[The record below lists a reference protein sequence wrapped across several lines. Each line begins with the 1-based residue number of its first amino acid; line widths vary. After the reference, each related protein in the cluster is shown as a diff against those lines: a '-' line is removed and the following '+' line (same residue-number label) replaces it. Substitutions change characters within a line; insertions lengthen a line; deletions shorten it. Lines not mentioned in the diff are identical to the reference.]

1 MTTTANDL
9 IYELDDHPPTG
20 PLALLAVQHVVL
32 MSSTLVLPA
41 VMMSEIG
48 GGDQQASAVLALTMM
63 ACGIGTILQSVRL
76 PGFGSGYLC
85 PNLAGPN
92 FFPACM
98 SAAWLG
104 GIPLMRGMTIF
115 AGLTELLFARLVSKI
130 AFLFPKQVT
139 GLVVFF
145 VGLGLVPV
153 GTSKFMTVAYQG
165 DPLMPMNVLVSA
177 ITLTVMAGINVMS
190 TGNLRLYGVLVG
202 MLVGYAL
209 SLGLGLISPA
219 GLSQIAEAPW
229 VGLPL
234 LTGGASFAFHWSLAP
249 TFIIVSICGALK
261 SFGNLVLAEKV
272 NFPDR
277 KATDMKAIQ
286 NGLTADAATVVI
298 SGLIGGMASDTSSSN
313 VSLSASTGA
322 TSRMIGYGAG
332 AVFFLL
338 GFSPK
343 LAAVLTHMPTPVAGA
358 ILVFVTCFMIMSGLQ
373 IIAAVKLDARRTF
386 AIGLAFCAGLSVDIL
401 PQAYAGVAP
410 WLRPIFAD
418 SLTLATIAAVLLTQ
432 VTRLGLPR
440 ETTAAHKES

>member
-1 MTTTANDL
+1 MTTTANGL
-9 IYELDDHPPTG
+9 IYGLDDHPPKVA
-20 PLALLAVQHVVL
+20 LAMLAAQHIVL

-48 GGDQQASAVLALTMM
+48 AGDQQAAALLALTMM
-63 ACGIGTILQSVRL
+63 ACGIGTILQSLRL

-115 AGLTELLFARLVSKI
+115 AGLTELLFARWLPKI
-130 AFLFPKQVT
+130 AFLFPKEVT

-145 VGLGLVPV
+145 VGMGLVPV
-153 GTSKFMTVAYQG
+153 GTSKFMAIAYHG
-165 DPLMPMNVLVSA
+165 DPLVPINVLVSA
-177 ITLTVMAGINVMS
+177 ITLAVMAGINVIS
-190 TGNLRLYGVLVG
+190 TGNLRLYGVLAG

-209 SLGLGLISPA
+209 SLGFGLIPTA
-219 GLSQIAEAPW
+219 ALSHIAQAQW

-234 LTGGASFAFHWSLAP
+234 LTGDASFAFRWSLAP
-249 TFIIVSICGALK
+249 TFVIVSICGALK
-261 SFGNLVLAEKV
+261 SFGNLTLAEKV

-277 KATDMKAIQ
+277 EAPDIKTIK
-286 NGLTADAATVVI
+286 NGLTADATTVVI
-298 SGLIGGMASDTSSSN
+298 SGLIGGIACDTSSSN
-313 VSLSASTGA
+313 VALSASSGA
-322 TSRMIGYGAG
+322 TSRMIGYAAG
-332 AVFFLL
+332 ALFFLL

-343 LAAVLTHMPTPVAGA
+343 LAAVLTNMPAPVAGA
-358 ILVFVTCFMIMSGLQ
+358 ILVFVTSFMLMSGLQ
-373 IIAAVKLDARRTF
+373 MIASVKLDARRTS
-386 AIGLAFCAGLSVDIL
+386 AIGLALCAGLSVDIL

-432 VTRLGLPR
+432 VTRLGRLDVPPP
-440 ETTAAHKES
+440 

>member
-76 PGFGSGYLC
+76 PGFRSGYLC

-145 VGLGLVPV
+145 RFQQLFVRKLPVPLREFYRHQKPV
-153 GTSKFMTVAYQG
+153 TVFPCSVTFHSRRQ
-165 DPLMPMNVLVSA
+165 
-177 ITLTVMAGINVMS
+177 
-190 TGNLRLYGVLVG
+190 
-202 MLVGYAL
+202 
-209 SLGLGLISPA
+209 
-219 GLSQIAEAPW
+219 
-229 VGLPL
+229 
-234 LTGGASFAFHWSLAP
+234 SFH
-249 TFIIVSICGALK
+249 
-261 SFGNLVLAEKV
+261 
-272 NFPDR
+272 
-277 KATDMKAIQ
+277 
-286 NGLTADAATVVI
+286 
-298 SGLIGGMASDTSSSN
+298 
-313 VSLSASTGA
+313 
-322 TSRMIGYGAG
+322 
-332 AVFFLL
+332 
-338 GFSPK
+338 
-343 LAAVLTHMPTPVAGA
+343 
-358 ILVFVTCFMIMSGLQ
+358 
-373 IIAAVKLDARRTF
+373 
-386 AIGLAFCAGLSVDIL
+386 
-401 PQAYAGVAP
+401 
-410 WLRPIFAD
+410 
-418 SLTLATIAAVLLTQ
+418 
-432 VTRLGLPR
+432 
-440 ETTAAHKES
+440 